1 MILNSIP
8 SIPSITEARAS
19 EGIEVNR
26 EINPDPPTFIKL
38 IEGLNNQVETSDKA
52 IQNYILDQGISTHE
66 LMIALQNAKHSLQV
80 AVEVR
85 NKIVEAYNKVT
96 RMSI

>member
-1 MILNSIP
+1 MILNDVQQVQSLAGIQMP
-8 SIPSITEARAS
+8 RAS
-19 EGIEVNR
+19 DTSPVHDGGSWVFLN
-26 EINPDPPTFIKL
+26 L
-38 IEGLNNQVETSDKA
+38 IQQLDDKVAASDQAMKG
-52 IQNYILDQGISTHE
+52 YILEEGVSTHE

-85 NKIVEAYNKVT
+85 NKVVEAYDKVT